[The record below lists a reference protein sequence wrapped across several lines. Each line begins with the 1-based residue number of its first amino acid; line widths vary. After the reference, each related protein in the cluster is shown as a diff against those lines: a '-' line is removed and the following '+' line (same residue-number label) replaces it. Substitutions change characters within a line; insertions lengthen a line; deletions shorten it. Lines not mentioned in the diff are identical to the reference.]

1 MAPAATITEATP
13 CDNAPALTATLVT
26 ATIIGS
32 AVVQYRA
39 TVMRPYA
46 DTSRVAGQMLIEIR
60 MGTARITSNA
70 TIKPTSRPGRDATA
84 VRSILAPDTVKNTGI
99 KKP

>member
-1 MAPAATITEATP
+1 MTDAIS
-13 CDNAPALTATLVT
+13 CDSAPALTATLVT
-26 ATIIGS
+26 ATMIGS

-46 DTSRVAGQMLIEIR
+46 DTSRVAGQMPIEMR
-60 MGTARITSNA
+60 MGTARIISNA
-70 TIKPTSRPGRDATA
+70 TIKPASKPGRDATA
-84 VRSILAPDTVKNTGI
+84 VRSIFAPDTVKNTGI

>member
-1 MAPAATITEATP
+1 M
-13 CDNAPALTATLVT
+13 
-26 ATIIGS
+26 IGS

-46 DTSRVAGQMLIEIR
+46 DTSRVAGQMLMEIR
-60 MGTARITSNA
+60 MGTARIINNA

-84 VRSILAPDTVKNTGI
+84 VRSIFAPDTVKNTGI

>member
-1 MAPAATITEATP
+1 MTDAMS
-13 CDNAPALTATLVT
+13 CDSAPALTATLVT
-26 ATIIGS
+26 ATMIGS

-46 DTSRVAGQMLIEIR
+46 DTSRVTGQMLIEMR
-60 MGTARITSNA
+60 MGTARIISSA
-70 TIKPTSRPGRDATA
+70 TIKPTSKPGRDATA
-84 VRSILAPDTVKNTGI
+84 VRSIFAPDTVKNTGI

>member
-1 MAPAATITEATP
+1 MTDAIS
-13 CDNAPALTATLVT
+13 CDSAPALTATLVT
-26 ATIIGS
+26 ATMIGS

-46 DTSRVAGQMLIEIR
+46 DTSRVARQMLIEIR
-60 MGTARITSNA
+60 MGTARIINNA
-70 TIKPTSRPGRDATA
+70 TIKPRSRPGRDATA
-84 VRSILAPDTVKNTGI
+84 VRSIFAPDTVKNTGI

>member
-1 MAPAATITEATP
+1 MDPFFTHSE
-13 CDNAPALTATLVT
+13 VT
-26 ATIIGS
+26 ATMIGR

-60 MGTARITSNA
+60 MGTARIINNA

-84 VRSILAPDTVKNTGI
+84 VRSIFAPDTVKNTGI

>member
-1 MAPAATITEATP
+1 M
-13 CDNAPALTATLVT
+13 
-26 ATIIGS
+26 IGR

-46 DTSRVAGQMLIEIR
+46 ETSRVAGQMLIETRI
-60 MGTARITSNA
+60 GTARMISSA
-70 TIKPTSRPGRDATA
+70 TIKPTSSAGRDTTA
-84 VRSILAPDTVKNTGI
+84 VRSIFAPDTVKNTGI